1 MITLLSPA
9 KSVNF
14 DDPAPTQ
21 SFTTP
26 ELLSQSKQLV
36 TLLKRHDK
44 NDLMDLMSIS
54 EKLADLNLGRFKAF
68 KPPFDLQNAKQALFS
83 FTGDVYRHMRLN
95 TYGEKQLG
103 FAQNHLRIL
112 SGLYGYLRPLDLIQ
126 PYRLEM
132 KTPLKNKRGEN
143 LYQFWDKRITQAL
156 NRDLKVHE
164 APAVI
169 NLASK
174 EYAKAIDL
182 KNLKTP
188 VFNIEF
194 KEVKDG
200 QAKVIAIFAKWAR
213 GMMADYIIQNGID
226 QPEELKAFHISNY
239 AYSEND
245 STETNWVFTRP
256 RPE

>member
-14 DDPAPTQ
+14 EDPAPTELF
-21 SFTTP
+21 STP
-26 ELLSQSKQLV
+26 ELLTQSKQLV
-36 TLLKRHDK
+36 TILKRHNK

-54 EKLADLNLGRFKAF
+54 EKLADLNLGRFKSF

-83 FTGDVYRHMRLN
+83 FTGDVYRHMRMN
-95 TYGEKQLG
+95 TYGAEQLG
-103 FAQNHLRIL
+103 FAQDHLRIL

-132 KTPLKNKRGEN
+132 KTPLKNKRGHN
-143 LYQFWDKRITQAL
+143 LYQFWDKRITRAL
-156 NRDLKVHE
+156 HRDLRTHV

-174 EYAKAIDL
+174 EYAKAVDL
-182 KNLKTP
+182 KNLKAP

-200 QAKVIAIFAKWAR
+200 KAKVIAIFAKWAR

-226 QPEELKAFHISNY
+226 HPEDLKAFDISDY
-239 AYSEND
+239 AYSNND
-245 STETNWVFTRP
+245 STQTTWVFTRP